1 MGNRDN
7 IPADTFEQLSFSLMT
22 VPDILPMGKYFIF
35 LNTSHIEFVLETLN
49 IYQMVLFQLLL
60 VINIS
65 LVLEAVWILQGMKK
79 SNEHS
84 SGKKGVCRK
93 IQGRGYYRL
102 SLGDTLLIP
111 PQMYFRM
118 EHGYVEKVN
127 MFTMIQLRLTYY

>member
-7 IPADTFEQLSFSLMT
+7 IPADTLEQISFSLMT

-65 LVLEAVWILQGMKK
+65 LVLEAVWILQGMKNQTNIHREK
-79 SNEHS
+79 RVYV
-84 SGKKGVCRK
+84 GKYKA
-93 IQGRGYYRL
+93 
-102 SLGDTLLIP
+102 GDIIGLVLVIL
-111 PQMYFRM
+111 Y
-118 EHGYVEKVN
+118 
-127 MFTMIQLRLTYY
+127 